1 MESNFRR
8 NIPRTS
14 HSPGQVA
21 ENGALG
27 GIGPRGADSQGGFR
41 EAEAG
46 EEAGQDARDT
56 LTSPPGRQRKRELGG
71 GQKAVRV
78 VRQERGCGV
87 GLSTRSGKVGARLPD
102 SSGRSAEKSWNA
114 AG

>member
-46 EEAGQDARDT
+46 EEAGQDAA
-56 LTSPPGRQRKRELGG
+56 E
-71 GQKAVRV
+71 
-78 VRQERGCGV
+78 
-87 GLSTRSGKVGARLPD
+87 AR
-102 SSGRSAEKSWNA
+102 
-114 AG
+114 